1 MLRTEDNR
9 FFQAHSRRF
18 VARILAFSAVILAG
32 TSAFAKTGD
41 KSQAAVK
48 ATASPIIAW
57 ERLEEPMAKLRTLAE
72 IYARDSRVVGSQD
85 LDNLEVLANEAVLA
99 RLIKSVYVAAAEKKW
114 IQTQGYR
121 IFPVENLLSNSAKET
136 PVAFNPNGFRVAVF
150 AMRLGRTQRG
160 ILLTTSFQSTNPA
173 ELRELYKS
181 NAIVPL
187 VDRAEKDF
195 SAFGTE
201 IVQRLQSGDS
211 RKSRH
216 MQVVGTAQAWSVGCE
231 ITIANRFCV
240 NASLFDSND
249 TDPATFVTALTG
261 ARELS
266 PNVAMIKAEN
276 LAWPIENTYI
286 SRGFK
291 SGNAGRH
298 FGLDL
303 TAPEGTPVYAIGR
316 GVVLHAKQFSGWGKA
331 VVIEHELPDGSKFI
345 SLYAHLSKFRKNLVK
360 GDVIERGALI
370 AATGKS
376 GSSAAGNAIPPHL
389 HLEIRNAPEGKEPLQ
404 QPRGIA
410 DRPID
415 PLLVLDVFNVF
426 VGSESLSAEAG
437 EIMQHTTR

>member
-1 MLRTEDNR
+1 M
-9 FFQAHSRRF
+9 
-18 VARILAFSAVILAG
+18 
-32 TSAFAKTGD
+32 
-41 KSQAAVK
+41 
-48 ATASPIIAW
+48 
-57 ERLEEPMAKLRTLAE
+57 
-72 IYARDSRVVGSQD
+72 
-85 LDNLEVLANEAVLA
+85 
-99 RLIKSVYVAAAEKKW
+99 
-114 IQTQGYR
+114 
-121 IFPVENLLSNSAKET
+121 
-136 PVAFNPNGFRVAVF
+136 
-150 AMRLGRTQRG
+150 
-160 ILLTTSFQSTNPA
+160 LTTSFQSTNPA
-173 ELRELYKS
+173 ELREFYKR

-187 VDRAEKDF
+187 IDGSEKDF

-216 MQVVGTAQAWSVGCE
+216 MQVVGTAQAWVVGCE
-231 ITIANRFCV
+231 MTIAGRFCV

-261 ARELS
+261 SEDAGAT
-266 PNVAMIKAEN
+266 VAMIKAQN
-276 LAWPIENTYI
+276 LAWPILNTYI

-291 SGNAGRH
+291 PGGSGRH

-303 TAPEGTPVYAIGR
+303 TAPEGTPVYAVSR

-331 VVIEHELPDGSKFI
+331 VVIEHELPNGAKYI
-345 SLYAHLSKFRKNLVK
+345 SLYAHLSKFRKNLAT
-360 GDVIERGALI
+360 GDIVERGALI

-376 GSSAAGNAIPPHL
+376 GTSAAGAAVPPHL

-426 VGSESLSAEAG
+426 VGSESLSVEAG
-437 EIMQHTTR
+437 EIIDHSKR